1 MRGLVAAGSALRP
14 RRIGGSDNRHS
25 CRRGQQHDAADLG
38 DGRGWPMLRR
48 QQELL
53 AQLLVSQGWGALQP
67 WLVHPGQHPG
77 ERSQPKTNQS
87 GSDPIAALFDEA
99 A

>member
-1 MRGLVAAGSALRP
+1 MPRKPAPRG
-14 RRIGGSDNRHS
+14 
-25 CRRGQQHDAADLG
+25 RRGQQQPTEEELG
-38 DGRGWPMLRR
+38 AGRGWPMLRH

-53 AQLLVSQGWGALQP
+53 AQLPEGEAAAAERRAQVLVSQGWGALQP
-67 WLVHPGQHPG
+67 WLEHPGQHPG
-77 ERSQPKTNQS
+77 ERSQPKTNRS